1 MSDKLLTLKEASACL
16 HLTEKQVR
24 RLVSEGK
31 IPAYQI
37 GGMYLRFKEEN
48 IFLLRNRYGSSGKT
62 EKEKTRNENRL
73 YLSRLP
79 SGIRDFFYFN
89 DFYLMAGALIMLLIY
104 IILRSIN

>member
-1 MSDKLLTLKEASACL
+1 MSDKLLTLKEAAECL
-16 HLTEKQVR
+16 RLTEKQVR
-24 RLVSEGK
+24 KLVSEGK

-48 IFLLRNRYGSSGKT
+48 VFAVRGRYGGGIKADNKKT
-62 EKEKTRNENRL
+62 QPVDKVTRNQVK
-73 YLSRLP
+73 

-89 DFYLMAGALIMLLIY
+89 DFYILSGALILLLIY